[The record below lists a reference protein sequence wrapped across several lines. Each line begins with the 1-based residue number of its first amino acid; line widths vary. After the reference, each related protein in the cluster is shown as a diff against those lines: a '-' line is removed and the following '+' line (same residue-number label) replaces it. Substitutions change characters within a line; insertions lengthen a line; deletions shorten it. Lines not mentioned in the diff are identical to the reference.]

1 MGKKRPVKNTRIKL
15 LNTLSAFLVSL
26 LIFISMVMIIL
37 TYTVLSPN
45 YIIKVLGRQDFHNNY
60 YYELCE
66 QLEMIAEPAG
76 IDPEL
81 LTEVTDF
88 EKFKQNIN
96 DFIATSYKQS
106 EFSLDTGSIEAEYFG
121 ALSAYAEI
129 QGFEVEGELAENLQ
143 NIANACT
150 QKYAKFVRLP
160 LIDMVGALSATFKK
174 YLAVMLIIS
183 LILIFTLLC
192 CVFFTNQ
199 WKHRAMRVFVQSLIT
214 SGIML
219 TALPAV
225 VLILGKYKNINILSE
240 GLYLLVLGYIESILK
255 LFIYTGISAL
265 VLGVFLM
272 LTAYKSMYKKA
283 VM

>member
-1 MGKKRPVKNTRIKL
+1 
-15 LNTLSAFLVSL
+15 
-26 LIFISMVMIIL
+26 
-37 TYTVLSPN
+37 
-45 YIIKVLGRQDFHNNY
+45 
-60 YYELCE
+60 
-66 QLEMIAEPAG
+66 MIAEPAG